1 MAKNNQH
8 LKQIEIEECDFQS
21 RDEFLKWREK
31 ILEQYE
37 RNKQEYFKEVDSMLS
52 GQPDVEKRK

>member
-8 LKQIEIEECDFQS
+8 LKQIEIEEYDFQS

-37 RNKQEYFKEVDSMLS
+37 RNKQEYFKEVDNML
-52 GQPDVEKRK
+52 GCQRDIQKK